1 MQLLVRFGFILLL
14 IGGLFLTP
22 VAASA
27 SEQKPQQAD
36 VSVAGH
42 VNERAQLKDQSQLQ
56 AQVKQGVDLAV
67 LSLPDVNSITLKDN
81 HAQKKQGDDSEY
93 APLVSS
99 RFVSFS
105 QHDPQQTRPEY
116 LLAFEFISPA
126 VPSLTVGYRVEFTPA
141 LDWLLHIPS
150 STHRLSAWKES
161 NLLYRFSQA
170 RAIS

>member
-14 IGGLFLTP
+14 IGGLFFTP
-22 VAASA
+22 MAASA
-27 SEQKPQQAD
+27 SEQSPQQAQ
-36 VSVAGH
+36 VLAAEH
-42 VNERAQLKDQSQLQ
+42 VNEQAQLQ
-56 AQVKQGVDLAV
+56 AQAKLGIDLAV

-141 LDWLLHIPS
+141 LDWLLHISS

-170 RAIS
+170 RAIC